1 MDFKG
6 DIHTNGTPKSGQ
18 DSLVKKD
25 HLATTGASFEMKMGD
40 PIDKTGGKK
49 EDTSIIS
56 GLSVGQIGNQCQGS
70 LGENGFGQTRKTDMF
85 GLTQQ
90 GMNPSANMN
99 MGLPPFQSSK
109 PPTMAESQMTSILPS
124 NEPSKPLLAPNKPS
138 DTITHNILDKPA
150 GQAMLTHSPNKAEQ
164 SLSEPLGYQGVPHK
178 EATSNEGSDEAVQ
191 QKKMKCETTEEAY
204 SLLECLRS
212 PEKTQSKSS
221 NQEDSAPDNGE
232 SWKSEIREWGGGRI
246 QAKKTKTRMKLPE
259 EWANIPDSVKEDT
272 TAKEKIEKMDTSSKA
287 DIINT
292 PENTEKAD
300 TKKVDN
306 VGRIQEK
313 EKQDC
318 KTEKNGKLEKV
329 NNTEEIKKD
338 MKEEKKNGGE
348 KVDKTVKNEKNV
360 KAAKETSKTTASNGT
375 KDLISLDK
383 VKSNKQNLSKP
394 SSHVTGE
401 NSGIT
406 SNSANKKGPVAKKTS
421 PTGTKKPP
429 GITSSHLAK
438 TSENN
443 TSAQRKPPVPKFN
456 GASAPKGSAGTK
468 TSTSTVKPSLM
479 KTSTNATSAAS
490 TDGAPRP
497 SRITKPPVPKQVPQ
511 TKKPP
516 VPRAPRNTRISN
528 TPMPD
533 LKNVSSKIGSTGNMK
548 YQPSGGKVQIVHKKM
563 DFSHITSR
571 CGSKDN
577 IKHIPGGGNV
587 QILNKKV
594 DLGKV
599 SSKFGSK
606 DNINH
611 KPGGVN
617 VKVESQKS
625 KIKTK
630 TGSRDDVSQEPG
642 GDHSENLETHQ
653 KSEQSPPAPNPPIQ
667 TNEGV
672 KETVPTPAPSEGQG
686 LWNSSSQDKHISATS
701 MYIAGSLFVVLYL
714 ILQSTSSQNSF
725 NKIV

>member
-1 MDFKG
+1 
-6 DIHTNGTPKSGQ
+6 
-18 DSLVKKD
+18 
-25 HLATTGASFEMKMGD
+25 
-40 PIDKTGGKK
+40 
-49 EDTSIIS
+49 
-56 GLSVGQIGNQCQGS
+56 
-70 LGENGFGQTRKTDMF
+70 

-138 DTITHNILDKPA
+138 DTSIHNILDKPA
-150 GQAMLTHSPNKAEQ
+150 
-164 SLSEPLGYQGVPHK
+164 
-178 EATSNEGSDEAVQ
+178 
-191 QKKMKCETTEEAY
+191 
-204 SLLECLRS
+204 
-212 PEKTQSKSS
+212 
-221 NQEDSAPDNGE
+221 
-232 SWKSEIREWGGGRI
+232 
-246 QAKKTKTRMKLPE
+246 
-259 EWANIPDSVKEDT
+259 VKEDT
-272 TAKEKIEKMDTSSKA
+272 TAKEKMDTSSKT

-292 PENTEKAD
+292 PENTETAD

-401 NSGIT
+401 N
-406 SNSANKKGPVAKKTS
+406 KKGPVAKKTS

-468 TSTSTVKPSLM
+468 TGTSTGRIKKKKKNVFVKIKPSMM

-548 YQPSGGKVQIVHKKM
+548 YQPSGGKVHDLITVFVKVQIVHKKM

-594 DLGKV
+594 DVGKV

-630 TGSRDDVSQEPG
+630 TGSRDNVSQEPG
-642 GDHSENLETHQ
+642 GDHSENLETQQ

-672 KETVPTPAPSEGQG
+672 KEIVPIPAPSEGQG

-701 MYIAGSLFVVLYL
+701 
-714 ILQSTSSQNSF
+714 
-725 NKIV
+725 